1 MKRKILS
8 FWYQVSIPLYRPKNK
23 IIILAFLFL
32 IWLQLFEEIEKKSAL
47 LVFSSYIVYV
57 TT

>member
-23 IIILAFLFL
+23 IIILAFLFIL
-32 IWLQLFEEIEKKSAL
+32 WLQLFEEIEKKSAL
-47 LVFSSYIVYV
+47 LVFSSYKL
-57 TT
+57 